1 MQNAQNSKS
10 WSWLVWLLVAALV
23 AVGAWMWWARQAAAP
38 EVSETADPVLSQE
51 DTTDAIEAELA
62 ATDFGDLEAE
72 LQATD
77 ADLNSL

>member
-1 MQNAQNSKS
+1 MEPTEQNSPKT
-10 WSWLVWLLVAALV
+10 WVWVVLVVAAV
-23 AVGAWMWWARQAAAP
+23 AAGWLWLSRQATAP
-38 EVSETADPVLSQE
+38 ALEIAGPPLGES
-51 DTTDAIEAELA
+51 DTTSAIETELN